1 MSKNLCKLLAVVLA
15 LTMCMNLMCTSIFA
29 ADDVTTEISGNIDK
43 SANGLDENDQTD
55 VTLTVPSVTDA
66 LGSDIIYII
75 GGFAANKDGSP
86 IVDGD
91 LLISSLVAT
100 MREMVE
106 AGTHVN
112 FGMVPYS
119 SDNVVAMPLT
129 RIDAS
134 NIDQLPDMIAA
145 ALATCESLYDGVN
158 MENALRKAKKL
169 FSDPTNPLANH
180 PERQHLVMI
189 SSGFTYYFNTGDN
202 NEWVATVPVRI
213 NDNYLRYTN
222 RGWMQ
227 ARTGQG
233 DTYPLPKAFSTY
245 NDSRDWDLYWSY
257 IDQWARADIAAGDEV
272 VYKAATIESADFLN
286 WYSSGSG
293 SSSGEVK
300 YITGTLTDEE
310 LAKYPKVTRIGNYN
324 VKNPLEEPSAQ
335 HAILYERAMWE
346 AYEYAKA
353 DITGAGINFYPI
365 YNELKA
371 AYTNG
376 YRPAAASIDWT
387 TQYIGHSFMNMLAG
401 GEAIKYDSQ
410 GDKSFFKSIEDQ
422 ILYTTAIGSTVEDFI
437 GKNEN
442 GNFEFIE
449 DAACITLNVG
459 GKDYTTAQTSDTEE
473 GSSYAFTAPEAAEPT
488 FWLDY
493 TYGDGETTEKFIWTF
508 GENVSLENIAKLTYK
523 LQLTEKLEA
532 AG

>member
-29 ADDVTTEISGNIDK
+29 ADDVTIEISGNIDK

-75 GGFAANKDGSP
+75 GGYAANKDGSP
-86 IVDGD
+86 NVDGD

-112 FGMVPYS
+112 FGIIPFS
-119 SDNVVAMPLT
+119 SDSIVAMPLT

-134 NIDQLPDMIAA
+134 NIDQLGDKIAA
-145 ALATCESLYDGVN
+145 ALADCKARYDAVN
-158 MENALRKAKKL
+158 MENALIMAKKL
-169 FSDPTNPLANH
+169 FSDPSNPLANH
-180 PERQHLVMI
+180 PERQHLVMV

-213 NDNYLRYTN
+213 SDNYLHCTN
-222 RGWMQ
+222 RGWMH

-272 VYKAATIESADFLN
+272 VYKATTVASGEFLDWTGTWTGPSN
-286 WYSSGSG
+286 GSG
-293 SSSGEVK
+293 KYLSGTFTE
-300 YITGTLTDEE
+300 EE
-310 LAKYPKVTRIGNYN
+310 LAKYPYVTRISDYN

-353 DITGAGINFYPI
+353 NITGAGINFYPI

-401 GEAIKYDSQ
+401 GEAIVYNAQTEKD
-410 GDKSFFKSIEDQ
+410 FFDPIKDQ

-473 GSSYAFTAPEAAEPT
+473 GSSYAFTAPRLLSPPSGWTTPMVTARPPRSLFGPSAK
-488 FWLDY
+488 
-493 TYGDGETTEKFIWTF
+493 TYLWRI
-508 GENVSLENIAKLTYK
+508 
-523 LQLTEKLEA
+523 LQN
-532 AG
+532 